1 MRYYMIHYTGIKEV
15 DEKTYLKH
23 NNPKKMRDV
32 IDWYDDGE
40 NIFFGA
46 SSLDEKEVVMTILET
61 IGKVDINYCMWGI

>member
-1 MRYYMIHYTGIKEV
+1 MRYYMIHYTGMKEV

-23 NNPKKMRDV
+23 TDPEKMRDV

-40 NIFFGA
+40 NIFYGA
-46 SSLDEKEVVMTILET
+46 SDLDEKEVVFKILET

>member
-1 MRYYMIHYTGIKEV
+1 MTYYMIHYTGMKEV

-23 NNPKKMRDV
+23 TDPENIRDV

-46 SSLDEKEVVMTILET
+46 SDLDEKEVVYTILET
-61 IGKVDINYCMWGI
+61 IGKVDISYCEWGI